1 MSVDHTISR
10 KKKKQNKTSKQM
22 KMENLQKQDIE
33 RENWIVSQYSCTLCL
48 YVTRDT
54 LFFFPE
60 TVLGLMAGIIT
71 FSTLS

>member
-1 MSVDHTISR
+1 MSADHTISR
-10 KKKKQNKTSKQM
+10 KKNKTSKQM

-71 FSTLS
+71 FNTLS